1 VIAPVG
7 LIYSRRQMMPSP
19 TPAALALLVMA
30 ASVVAP
36 SASAQTPDALTTVAE
51 RSAFARTGRFD
62 EVQRL
67 CTAFAAAWPKQV
79 RCLEFG
85 KTPEQRPML
94 ALVASADGTLTAA
107 AARSK
112 ARPVVLMQG
121 GIHAGE
127 IDGKDAGFQALREIL
142 QGTVLPGVLDR
153 VTLVFVPVFNVDGH
167 ERVGRANRPNQ
178 TGPEEVGWR
187 VTSQNLNLNR
197 DYVKADAPEM
207 QAMLRLLNEWDP
219 ILYADLHVTDGA
231 QFEHDVSFN
240 VAPTLAGDAG
250 LRAAANGLLRTLL
263 RKLTEAGSLPLD
275 FYPSLNRTDDPASG
289 FTIDVGPPR
298 FSHEYWGGRR
308 RIGVLVETHSWKPY
322 PVRVR
327 ITRHSILT
335 MLEAAAADGVAW
347 RAAATAADD
356 RATRAAG
363 TPVVLRYRA
372 TEQTR
377 TIDFRGY
384 AYRREPS
391 PVSGALV
398 TRYDPSTPQIWR
410 VPLFDQVA
418 PSVTVDAPRGGYV
431 VPAGYAG
438 LVAAKLALHGIESR
452 TLAAAAPG
460 VAVQTFRAT
469 KVTLGTSTFE
479 GRTPATLEGSWAA
492 ETRDL
497 PAGSLFVPIAQPNAW
512 LLMTLL
518 EPSGGDSL
526 VGWGFFNVAFE
537 RREYMEAYVAE
548 QWAREAMAKDTDL
561 RQAFEKRLAEDPAFV
576 RDPAARLDFFYR
588 RHPAFDERFNLY
600 PIYRSAT
607 VLP

>member
-1 VIAPVG
+1 MLLRLSAVV
-7 LIYSRRQMMPSP
+7 
-19 TPAALALLVMA
+19 AALAVASGA
-30 ASVVAP
+30 A
-36 SASAQTPDALTTVAE
+36 AQRPDGVTTLAE
-51 RSAFARTGRFD
+51 RSGFARTGRYD

-67 CTAFAAAWPKQV
+67 CTGFAAAWPTQV
-79 RCLEFG
+79 RCVEFG
-85 KTPEQRPML
+85 RTPEQRPLL
-94 ALVASADGTLTAA
+94 ALVASGDGALSAA
-107 AARSK
+107 AARAR
-112 ARPVVLMQG
+112 ARPVVLLQG

-127 IDGKDAGFQALREIL
+127 IDGKDAGFLALREIL
-142 QGTVLPGVLDR
+142 QGAVLPGVLNR
-153 VTLVFVPVFNVDGH
+153 VTVVFVPVLNADGH
-167 ERVGRANRPNQ
+167 ERVSRANRPNQ

-197 DYVKADAPEM
+197 DYVKAEAPEM

-219 ILYADLHVTDGA
+219 ILYADLHATDGA

-263 RKLTEAGSLPLD
+263 RTLTEQGSLPLD
-275 FYPSLNRTDDPASG
+275 FYPSLNRNDDPASG
-289 FTIDVGPPR
+289 FTVDVGLPR
-298 FSHEYWGGRR
+298 FSHEYWAGRR

-327 ITRHSILT
+327 ITRHSIVA
-335 MLEAAAADGVAW
+335 MLEAAAAEGAAW
-347 RAAATAADD
+347 RDAASAADE
-356 RATRAAG
+356 RATRTGG
-363 TPVVLRYRA
+363 TPVVLSYRA
-372 TEQTR
+372 SEHTR

-398 TRYDPSTPQIWR
+398 TRYDPSTPQIWK

-418 PSVTVDAPRGGYV
+418 PAVTVDAPRGGYV
-431 VPAGYAG
+431 VPAGQAA

-452 TLAAAAPG
+452 VIAAAAPG
-460 VAVQTFRAT
+460 LAVETFRAT
-469 KVTLGTSTFE
+469 TVTLATTTFE
-479 GRTPATLEGSWAA
+479 GRTPATLEGNWAA
-492 ETRDL
+492 ERRDV

-518 EPSGGDSL
+518 EPSAPDSL
-526 VGWGFFNVAFE
+526 ARWGFFNVAFE

-548 QWAREAMAKDTDL
+548 QWAREAMATDAGL

-600 PIYRSAT
+600 PVYRTAT
-607 VLP
+607 ADPATAAKP

>member
-1 VIAPVG
+1 
-7 LIYSRRQMMPSP
+7 MMPRP
-19 TPAALALLVMA
+19 TAAALAALVLA
-30 ASVVAP
+30 AGLATSPAG
-36 SASAQTPDALTTVAE
+36 AQARDALTTVAE
-51 RSAFARTGRFD
+51 RSGFARTGRFD

-79 RCLEFG
+79 RCVEFG
-85 KTPEQRPML
+85 KTPEQRPLL
-94 ALVASADGTLTAA
+94 ALVVSGDGTLTAA
-107 AARSK
+107 AARAK

-142 QGTVLPGVLDR
+142 QGTVLPGVLNR
-153 VTLVFVPVFNVDGH
+153 VTWVFVPVFNVDGH
-167 ERVGRANRPNQ
+167 ERVSRANRPNQ

-197 DYVKADAPEM
+197 DYVKAEAPEM

-240 VAPTLAGDAG
+240 VTPTLAGDAG

-263 RKLTEAGSLPLD
+263 RTLTEQGSLPLD

-289 FTIDVGPPR
+289 FAVDVGLPR

-327 ITRHSILT
+327 ITRHSIIA
-335 MLEAAAADGVAW
+335 MLDAAAASGASW
-347 RAAATAADD
+347 REAATAADD
-356 RATRAAG
+356 RATRAGG
-363 TPVVLRYRA
+363 TPVVLAYQA
-372 TEQTR
+372 TEHSR
-377 TIDFRGY
+377 PVEFRGY

-431 VPAGYAG
+431 VPAGYAS

-452 TLAAAAPG
+452 VIAAAAPDL
-460 VAVQTFRAT
+460 AVQAFRAT

-479 GRTPATLEGSWAA
+479 GRTPARLEGNWAA
-492 ETRDL
+492 ETRSV

-512 LLMTLL
+512 LLMMLL
-518 EPSGGDSL
+518 EPSAGDSL
-526 VGWGFFNVAFE
+526 ASWGFFNVAFE
-537 RREYMEAYVAE
+537 RREYMEGYVAE
-548 QWAREAMAKDTDL
+548 QWAREAMAKDAEL
-561 RQAFEKRLAEDPAFV
+561 REAFEKRLAEDPAFV

-600 PIYRSAT
+600 PVYRTAT

>member
-1 VIAPVG
+1 MIP
-7 LIYSRRQMMPSP
+7 RP
-19 TPAALALLVMA
+19 PAAAILAVLALTSSLATSDVR
-30 ASVVAP
+30 
-36 SASAQTPDALTTVAE
+36 AQQTDALTTVAE
-51 RSAFARTGRFD
+51 RSGFVRTGRFD

-79 RCLEFG
+79 RCVEFG
-85 KTPEQRPML
+85 TTPEGRPML
-94 ALVASADGTLTAA
+94 ALVASGDGTLTAA
-107 AARSK
+107 AARTK
-112 ARPVVLMQG
+112 ARPVVLLQG

-127 IDGKDAGFQALREIL
+127 IDGKDAGFLALREIL
-142 QGTVLPGVLDR
+142 QGTVLPGVLNR
-153 VTLVFVPVFNVDGH
+153 VTVVFVPVFNADGH
-167 ERVGRANRPNQ
+167 ERVSTANRPNQ
-178 TGPEEVGWR
+178 IGPEEVGWR

-197 DYVKADAPEM
+197 DYVKAEAPEM
-207 QAMLRLLNEWDP
+207 QAMLRLLHEWDP
-219 ILYADLHVTDGA
+219 IVYADLHVTDGA

-263 RKLTEAGSLPLD
+263 RRLGEQGSLPLD
-275 FYPSLNRTDDPASG
+275 FYPSLIRTDDPASG
-289 FTIDVGPPR
+289 FAVDIGPPR

-327 ITRHSILT
+327 ITRHSIIA

-347 RAAATAADD
+347 REAATAADQ
-356 RATRAAG
+356 RATRLGG

-372 TEQTR
+372 TEASR
-377 TIDFRGY
+377 PLEFRGY

-398 TRYDPSTPQIWR
+398 TRYDPTTPQIWK

-418 PSVTVDAPRGGYV
+418 PSVTVEAPRGGYV
-431 VPAGYAG
+431 VPAGYAAF
-438 LVAAKLALHGIESR
+438 VAPKLAVHGIESR
-452 TLAAAAPG
+452 VLAAAVPRA
-460 VAVQTFRAT
+460 AVQAFRAT
-469 KVTLGTSTFE
+469 KVTLGTAPVE
-479 GRTPATLEGSWAA
+479 GRTSATLEGSWAA
-492 ETRDL
+492 ETRDV

-518 EPSGGDSL
+518 EPSGADSL

-537 RREYMEAYVAE
+537 RREYMEDYVAE
-548 QWAREAMAKDTDL
+548 QWAREAMTKDPQL

-600 PIYRSAT
+600 PVYRTAT